1 MGNISKMI
9 EKMFV
14 KVKNQNAQSYP
25 DVAQLDNSIS
35 SYEQNSV
42 FKIPT
47 VEKITFKKGGK
58 VKGGKVKNYTSK
70 AKPC

>member
-1 MGNISKMI
+1 MGLSNKINKSIAKLM
-9 EKMFV
+9 
-14 KVKNQNAQSYP
+14 NQLNAQSYP

-35 SYEQNSV
+35 SYSTGNV
-42 FKIPT
+42 FGMPQ
-47 VEKITFKKGGK
+47 EKVAFKKGGK

>member
-9 EKMFV
+9 EKMIV

-35 SYEQNSV
+35 SYSTGNV
-42 FKIPT
+42 FGVPQ
-47 VEKITFKKGGK
+47 ERAAFKKGGK

>member
-1 MGNISKMI
+1 MSISKMI
-9 EKMFV
+9 EKMIV

-35 SYEQNSV
+35 SYSTGNV
-42 FKIPT
+42 FGVPQ
-47 VEKITFKKGGK
+47 ERAAFKKGGK

>member
-9 EKMFV
+9 EKMIV

-35 SYEQNSV
+35 SYSTGNV
-42 FKIPT
+42 FGMPQ
-47 VEKITFKKGGK
+47 ERAAFKKGGK

>member
-1 MGNISKMI
+1 MGLSKKINKSIAKLM
-9 EKMFV
+9 
-14 KVKNQNAQSYP
+14 NQLNAQSYP

-35 SYEQNSV
+35 RHSAGNV
-42 FKIPT
+42 FGMPT
-47 VEKITFKKGGK
+47 EEKVTFKKGGK